1 MPALFFLWGKVDV
14 KAGVGDNVTVGV
26 KAGNTGVKVE
36 TGDSIIEM
44 GTNAVADCVRPE
56 TMVCAI
62 AVFMEFESDV
72 EIPGTVQAWETINKT
87 VTNKRIGVD
96 FSMFPPLISNGDHN
110 TKT

>member
-1 MPALFFLWGKVDV
+1 MRGVEV
-14 KAGVGDNVTVGV
+14 KTGVGDNVSDGV
-26 KAGNTGVKVE
+26 KVGSSGVKVE
-36 TGDSIIEM
+36 VGDSTIEM

-72 EIPGTVQAWETINKT
+72 EIPGTVQAWETVNKT

-96 FSMFPPLISNGDHN
+96 FSMFPPFISNGDSDH
-110 TKT
+110 